1 MNGGAFLF
9 SIFCCVVKLFVIY
22 LTYQTKQKAMNT
34 QEIYNLANQMT
45 EEEAS
50 NVVFGW
56 ERDNDI
62 KSLELYNNLIQL
74 GDSKQL
80 ACASVIAE
88 KANDK
93 GISEMYQIAYCS

>member
-1 MNGGAFLF
+1 MI
-9 SIFCCVVKLFVIY
+9 IFDPSN
-22 LTYQTKQKAMNT
+22 KAIMNT

-50 NVVFGW
+50 NVVLGW

-62 KSLELYNNLIQL
+62 KSLEFYNNLVQL

-80 ACASVIAE
+80 ACATVIAK

-93 GISEMYQIAYCS
+93 GSSEMYQIAYSS